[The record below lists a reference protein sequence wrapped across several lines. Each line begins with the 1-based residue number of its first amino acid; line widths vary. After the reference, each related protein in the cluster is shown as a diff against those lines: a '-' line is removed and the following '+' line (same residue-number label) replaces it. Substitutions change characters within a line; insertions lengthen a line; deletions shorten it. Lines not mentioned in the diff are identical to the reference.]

1 MRLFVE
7 RKSLGRTRGVAKV
20 PYELDEQPS
29 ELGTLQEL
37 IVALVRH
44 EVAKFEAAFISP
56 VAADNTHD
64 HAPDIPSSLPRQK
77 YTEVELAGLLES
89 GKISFGYT
97 YNNGKVSL
105 DQAMAVALQAVKD
118 GVVRVFINNEEISG
132 LDTRVRLKDGD
143 QLTLL
148 RLTFL
153 TGQY

>member
-7 RKSLGRTRGVAKV
+7 RKSLGKTRGVAKMT
-20 PYELDEQPS
+20 YELDEQPGG
-29 ELGTLQEL
+29 LGTLREL
-37 IVALVRH
+37 IVALVRR
-44 EVAKFEAAFISP
+44 EVAEFEAAFIPP

-64 HAPDIPSSLPRQK
+64 HAPDISPSLPQRK
-77 YTEVELAGLLES
+77 YTEVELAELLES

-97 YNNGKVSL
+97 YNNQKVDL
-105 DQAMAVALQAVKD
+105 EQAISVALQAVED
-118 GVVRVFINNEEISG
+118 GLVRVFINDEEVSG
-132 LDTRVRLKDGD
+132 LDTRMRLKDGD